1 MFSFQV
7 QSKSSQVAGRTGE
20 LRTPHG
26 TIQTPIF
33 MPVGTRAALRA
44 MTPDQV
50 VATESQIVLANTYH
64 LALQPGADIVKRL
77 GGLHSFMNMPLPILT
92 DSGGFQVFSLPKTV
106 NEEGVTFKW
115 EKSGAPFTM
124 TPESSVAIQEDLGAD
139 IIMAF
144 DECVPYPCERSYAEE
159 ALART
164 HRWEKRCLEARTRDD
179 QWLFGIV
186 QGSSFEDLRQQS
198 ARELVSMDFP
208 GYAIGGLSVGEGL
221 EVMDRVLGWTA
232 HLLPEEK
239 PRYLMGVGLPEDLW
253 CGVEHGIDMFDCVI
267 PTRHAR
273 GGLLYTFQGRLRV
286 TKAKYKRDRLPPD
299 TTCPCY
305 TCQNFSRA
313 YLNHL
318 FAAEEVTGTTLACI
332 HNITFLMQLMDL
344 IRRSIREDRFVEAK
358 AEFFATFGTSYGPNK
373 RNAVGLGHDDP
384 GYAGGAPSGRK
395 GGGGDR
401 GRGGSSK
408 RSRPAGKGGGPGG
421 RGGRGKR

>member
-1 MFSFQV
+1 MFSFTV
-7 QSKSSQVAGRTGE
+7 HERSTQVAGRTAT

-26 TIQTPIF
+26 DISTPIF

-50 VATESQIVLANTYH
+50 VETGSQIVLANTYH
-64 LALQPGADIVKRL
+64 LALQPGSDIVKRL
-77 GGLHSFMNMPLPILT
+77 GGLHQFMNMPLPMLT

-106 NEEGVTFKW
+106 HEDGVTFKW
-115 EKSGAPFTM
+115 EKSGQPFTM
-124 TPESSVAIQEDLGAD
+124 TPESSVATQEELGAD

-144 DECVPYPCERSYAEE
+144 DECVPYPCEKDYAEASLE
-159 ALART
+159 RT

-186 QGSSFEDLRQQS
+186 QGSAYEDLRQQS
-198 ARELVSMDFP
+198 ARALVAMDFP

-286 TKAKYKRDRLPPD
+286 TKAKFRKDRLPLD

-305 TCQNFSRA
+305 TCRNFSRA
-313 YLNHL
+313 YLHHL

-332 HNITFLMQLMDL
+332 HNITFLMQLMEV
-344 IRRSIREDRFVEAK
+344 IRQSIRDDRFLEAK
-358 AEFFATFGTSYGPNK
+358 TEFFARYGTSYGPHK
-373 RNAVGLGHDDP
+373 REAVGLGHEDKPAPKRERDSRSSRHR
-384 GYAGGAPSGRK
+384 GSGKRGGGHSNSGGRRGSGRH
-395 GGGGDR
+395 
-401 GRGGSSK
+401 
-408 RSRPAGKGGGPGG
+408 
-421 RGGRGKR
+421 